1 MTSIFCIVTN
11 SGDTYSLDCS
21 ESFEF
26 SQTGSLTEYA
36 IESGA
41 KVSDYYVNENKEFSL
56 TGVITDIKSNSSLNQ
71 RSTDDY
77 ISGLFALKDSREPF
91 KLYYRGESERLD
103 RFFDNVVFTN
113 VRFAQDAGAG
123 YSNGIYAYK
132 VALSMKQIIYAN
144 KATVGIAQVPKI
156 VPNMRDSATPKKT
169 SNASTTN
176 KFIPGISK
184 LPDNRTPTGIRTDDP
199 KNKRLAEQLSLRA
212 GQQ

>member
-1 MTSIFCIVTN
+1 MTSIFCIVTS

-26 SQTGSLTEYA
+26 SQAGSLTEYA

-41 KVSDYYVNENKEFSL
+41 KVSDHYVNENKEFSL
-56 TGVITDIKSNSSLNQ
+56 TGCITDIKSNSSLNE

-113 VRFAQDAGAG
+113 VRFSQDTSAG

-144 KATVGIAQVPKI
+144 KATVGIAQVPKLK
-156 VPNMRDSATPKKT
+156 DSASPKKS

-184 LPDNRTPTGIRTDDP
+184 LPDNRTLTGIRTDDP
-199 KNKRLAEQLSLRA
+199 NNKRLAEQLALRA
-212 GQQ
+212 KGGQ